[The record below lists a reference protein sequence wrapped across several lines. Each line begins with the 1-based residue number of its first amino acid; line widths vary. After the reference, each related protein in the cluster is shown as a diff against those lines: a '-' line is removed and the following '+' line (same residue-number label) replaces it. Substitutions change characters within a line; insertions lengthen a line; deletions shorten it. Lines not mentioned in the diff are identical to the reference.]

1 MDCWHRKLD
10 QARTEAEVAS
20 EAADFLA
27 LWAPSELEPLTLGWR
42 EVRVETADDVARV
55 RGWFLESAGAGD
67 AGTRLHELAGYF
79 WHAAER
85 IERIRRAPH

>member
-10 QARTEAEVAS
+10 DASTEAEVAR
-20 EAADFLA
+20 EAADYLA

-42 EVRVETADDVARV
+42 EVRVETGDDVARL
-55 RGWFLESAGAGD
+55 RSWFLDSPGSSDPSTG
-67 AGTRLHELAGYF
+67 LHDLAGYF

>member
-1 MDCWHRKLD
+1 MDCWHSTLD
-10 QARTEAEVAS
+10 QAGTEAEVAS
-20 EAADFLA
+20 LAADYLA

-42 EVRVETADDVARV
+42 EVRVETGDDVARLKS
-55 RGWFLESAGAGD
+55 WLLDSPGAAD
-67 AGTRLHELAGYF
+67 PSKELHDLAGYF